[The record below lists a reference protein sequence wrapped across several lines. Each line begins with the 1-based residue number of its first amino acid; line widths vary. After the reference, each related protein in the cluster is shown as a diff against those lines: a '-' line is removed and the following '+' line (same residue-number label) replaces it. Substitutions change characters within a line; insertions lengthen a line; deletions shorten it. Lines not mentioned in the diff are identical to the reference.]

1 MIAGK
6 WYAGLKSD
14 LWSCGIILY
23 AMVCGH
29 LPFEDPNTNKLYKK
43 ILACEY
49 SLPSYLSNNCKD
61 LMRKILVTD
70 PYRRYSVQAIKN
82 SEWFR
87 TAANGL
93 QASNANAS
101 FSHAQKTQSSELEGI
116 IIGKDSIPILP
127 DILS

>member
-6 WYAGLKSD
+6 SYNGLMSD

-49 SLPSYLSNNCKD
+49 TLPSYLSSNVKD

-70 PYRRYSVQAIKN
+70 PYRRYSV
-82 SEWFR
+82 
-87 TAANGL
+87 
-93 QASNANAS
+93 
-101 FSHAQKTQSSELEGI
+101 
-116 IIGKDSIPILP
+116 
-127 DILS
+127 